1 MMAYRL
7 NKRSQPIGLP
17 EPLTW
22 EQAGELSR
30 AAECMV
36 MDATEAPGP
45 EHLHYLF
52 VNGVVHQYDPESNRI
67 Y

>member
-1 MMAYRL
+1 MYAYKL
-7 NKRSQPIGLP
+7 NEHRKPIGLP

-22 EQAGELSR
+22 EQAVELSR

-36 MDATEAPGP
+36 LDADEVPGP
-45 EHLHYLF
+45 GHLHYLF
-52 VNGVVHQYDPESNRI
+52 VNGAVHQYDPESNRI